1 MAEFLTDTEL
11 EDLTGLKQS
20 AAQAR
25 WLKKERIRF
34 RRRVD
39 GALRV
44 LWSDVKARPG
54 EQHTQPSAQPNF
66 SALPA
71 VR

>member
-1 MAEFLTDTEL
+1 MSDSFLTADEL
-11 EDLTGLKQS
+11 EDLTGLVQP

-25 WLKKERIRF
+25 WLKKERIRA
-34 RRRVD
+34 RRRAD

-44 LWSDVKARPG
+44 LWDDVRARPQ
-54 EQHTQPSAQPNF
+54 ERAMPAQPNF
-66 SALPA
+66 SALPS